1 MSLHEDDKRMAEVD
15 RIAVAP
21 NTPDQVPNLIAQINN
36 FGLSF
41 TLRQSGAR
49 LKLVDAAES
58 LLAAVETPRETI
70 WRYFLRSV
78 SFKFLSSSK
87 QII

>member
-21 NTPDQVPNLIAQINN
+21 NTPEQVPNLISQINR

-41 TLRQSGAR
+41 TLRQPGAR
-49 LKLVDAAES
+49 LKLADAAES

-78 SFKFLSSSK
+78 SFKFLCSSK